1 MSEVHATSVVPM
13 ANQIATFFVSQ
24 GDHEAAVAGTA
35 DHIKT
40 FWAPVMRRALL
51 SLVDAG
57 EADGLSEV
65 ARDAIL
71 RLR

>member
-1 MSEVHATSVVPM
+1 MSAVHATSVVPM

-35 DHIKT
+35 EHIKD
-40 FWAPVMRRALL
+40 FWPPVMRRELL
-51 SLVDAG
+51 ALVDAG
-57 EADGLSEV
+57 TADGLSDV
-65 ARDAIL
+65 AREAIL